1 VELQKANLGEVKLS
15 SSSDDGSISTL
26 STQTVD
32 QLFSKPDPITII
44 SCLYAYIALFS
55 AKKSLPVQTTGAHLP
70 KNDLKRK
77 RSSSS
82 EKTRDE
88 RTKFGRY

>member
-1 VELQKANLGEVKLS
+1 VILQKANLGEVKLS

-32 QLFSKPDPITII
+32 QLFSKPDPTTVI

-55 AKKSLPVQTTGAHLP
+55 AKKSPPIQTTGAHHQ
-70 KNDLKRK
+70 KKELKRK
-77 RSSSS
+77 RSFSS
-82 EKTRDE
+82 EKPIVE
-88 RTKFGRY
+88 STKFARH